1 MVKKNTKSG
10 DYCLK
15 MSFRQESST
24 LPIRSQSNDQ
34 EDAGVDHSGLIV
46 QQLNIER
53 PTTMLNG
60 PKKSFYLDINEDSDN
75 SSTSGFDSLDPVYY
89 SISSVSAK
97 DSWIIN
103 DALESD
109 IEEFIEIGSGYTTPE
124 KQVTPPVPRRPTNSV
139 STFKIS
145 H

>member
-1 MVKKNTKSG
+1 
-10 DYCLK
+10 
-15 MSFRQESST
+15 MSFRLKCST
-24 LPIRSQSNDQ
+24 LPIRSQSKDQ
-34 EDAGVDHSGLIV
+34 EDANVDHSGLIV

-53 PTTMLNG
+53 PSTMPSG
-60 PKKSFYLDINEDSDN
+60 PKKSFYLEINEDILFEQSSDN